1 MAHLRA
7 YVGSSWRS
15 CSPSCLSCSPS
26 WRRHGQQFEA
36 KCNLRANIIEDSPQD
51 ASATPSKH
59 PKSAKNQRKPKVFQ
73 CFSLSSHGT
82 KIDQKCSQ
90 NPFRSSQVESKMA
103 IFPLAWLILKVSWPI
118 WVATYHQ
125 LGPSFGHLRSNFA
138 GIFNQMTPCT
148 RRNAP
153 KAPKILSAFNL
164 PRFSIPLELHFQC
177 SLFVQCHSVRSNSL
191 REQVPFP
198 QASLSKIFKPPRVFF
213 THKATLEEFKIDFCC
228 TP

>member
-1 MAHLRA
+1 
-7 YVGSSWRS
+7 
-15 CSPSCLSCSPS
+15 
-26 WRRHGQQFEA
+26 
-36 KCNLRANIIEDSPQD
+36 
-51 ASATPSKH
+51 
-59 PKSAKNQRKPKVFQ
+59 
-73 CFSLSSHGT
+73 
-82 KIDQKCSQ
+82 
-90 NPFRSSQVESKMA
+90 MA

-164 PRFSIPLELHFQC
+164 PRFSIPLELPFQC

-213 THKATLEEFKIDFCC
+213 LRTKPHSKNSRLTSAVHHDDDCTGLLKNKQAQATLIKIV
-228 TP
+228 